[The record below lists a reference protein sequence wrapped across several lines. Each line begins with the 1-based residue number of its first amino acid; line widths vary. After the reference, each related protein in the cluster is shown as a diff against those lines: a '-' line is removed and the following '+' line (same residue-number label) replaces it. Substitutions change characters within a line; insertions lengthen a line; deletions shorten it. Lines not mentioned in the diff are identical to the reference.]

1 MAGGHPHCGGHNAKI
16 RLVAPKLPPTVAF
29 LLRLSKPTA
38 ALIVF
43 GRDILGMEAIELRP
57 CPFCAHDKPII
68 AAIGDDDLQF
78 IAVTCPECGA
88 IGPRA
93 TSEDAARVETIEL
106 RPCFPSPRCADRCHV
121 PKRALSI
128 LRRHVS

>member
-1 MAGGHPHCGGHNAKI
+1 M
-16 RLVAPKLPPTVAF
+16 VAF
-29 LLRLSKPTA
+29 LLRLSKLTA

-68 AAIGDDDLQF
+68 AAIGDDDLQYRCDLSRMRRDRS
-78 IAVTCPECGA
+78 T
-88 IGPRA
+88 A

-106 RPCFPSPRCADRCHV
+106 RPCFLSPRCADRCHV

-128 LRRHVS
+128 LRCHVS